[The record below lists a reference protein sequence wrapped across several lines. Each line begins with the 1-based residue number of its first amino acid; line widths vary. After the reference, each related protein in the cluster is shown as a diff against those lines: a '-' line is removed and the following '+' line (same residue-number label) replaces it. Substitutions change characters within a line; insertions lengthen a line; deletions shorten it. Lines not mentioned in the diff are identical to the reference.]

1 MVTLK
6 LIGVI
11 IIIIGFLLKLDT
23 IAVVIVA
30 GIATGLVSGID
41 FIDILSTLGDAFVKT
56 RYMTVFL
63 LTLAVIGI
71 LERNGLKEQAS
82 KCIGKLHS
90 VTCGKVLSSYMII
103 RTFLAVLSLRLGGH
117 IQFIR
122 PLVYPMAIGAGEKK
136 HGELS
141 QNEKEEIKGVAC
153 AIENYGN
160 FFGQNVFVASAGVLL
175 IVGTLQELGIKVA
188 PYAVSK
194 AAIPISILA
203 VIFSAIQNHFLE
215 KKLAKREKK
224 VEIGG

>member
-6 LIGVI
+6 LIGVL

-41 FIDILSTLGDAFVKT
+41 FIDILSILGDAFIKT

-141 QNEKEEIKGVAC
+141 QNEKEEIKKNNIPASISNTAGTFVC
-153 AIENYGN
+153 NHVMYGLLYNIEKSSLVKKGGFIHVPFNLGTDKI
-160 FFGQNVFVASAGVLL
+160 FISFLFV
-175 IVGTLQELGIKVA
+175 IVI
-188 PYAVSK
+188 
-194 AAIPISILA
+194 
-203 VIFSAIQNHFLE
+203 
-215 KKLAKREKK
+215 
-224 VEIGG
+224 

>member
-1 MVTLK
+1 MLHWG
-6 LIGVI
+6 I
-11 IIIIGFLLKLDT
+11 FHLKLDT

-41 FIDILSTLGDAFVKT
+41 FIDILSILGDAFIKT

-141 QNEKEEIKGVAC
+141 QNEKEEIKKNNIPASISNTAGTFVC
-153 AIENYGN
+153 NHVMYG
-160 FFGQNVFVASAGVLL
+160 LL
-175 IVGTLQELGIKVA
+175 YNKVT
-188 PYAVSK
+188 
-194 AAIPISILA
+194 
-203 VIFSAIQNHFLE
+203 
-215 KKLAKREKK
+215 
-224 VEIGG
+224 GGKEF